1 MGPQQCPLSDCFRGN
16 HRRSGAGT
24 SQGQLSSDGLSPV
37 PEDFTSPCPTKG
49 SLLLHHLCAPSG
61 SWPSLIFR
69 PCEVQFCRAEGQDLV
84 WVFVLKSSWPHVPGS
99 VCLVLARAPALSCS
113 PWVSRL
119 GYYFVVWQPHSL
131 PCRQGLN
138 QGSSSSLDSF
148 PLSHNNSAPIPP
160 TPFIPSIRRARL
172 VRGAQDFDRGAG
184 SGSFAVREASSHM
197 ATSPLQRKDEKTRS
211 RSVPQ

>member
-84 WVFVLKSSWPHVPGS
+84 WVFGLKSSWPHVPAVRVSSGLEDGVS
-99 VCLVLARAPALSCS
+99 GQSPGCWFFSQHCKHLASLLACLVAGAKPGVVLTVAP
-113 PWVSRL
+113 P
-119 GYYFVVWQPHSL
+119 
-131 PCRQGLN
+131 
-138 QGSSSSLDSF
+138 
-148 PLSHNNSAPIPP
+148 
-160 TPFIPSIRRARL
+160 
-172 VRGAQDFDRGAG
+172 
-184 SGSFAVREASSHM
+184 
-197 ATSPLQRKDEKTRS
+197 
-211 RSVPQ
+211 